1 MKKVLT
7 CEVPLLTPTG
17 KVLTPIQIVYDDAEV
32 ISNPPPKSLYAITE
46 TSTEETEQITSGLI
60 PLLICK

>member
-32 ISNPPPKSLYAITE
+32 ISNPSSEKHFSYLTRFCIYYF
-46 TSTEETEQITSGLI
+46 
-60 PLLICK
+60 

>member
-17 KVLTPIQIVYDDAEV
+17 KVLAKDNFMDR
-32 ISNPPPKSLYAITE
+32 SNGRVHKTTSKKSL
-46 TSTEETEQITSGLI
+46 SL
-60 PLLICK
+60 KN

>member
-17 KVLTPIQIVYDDAEV
+17 KVLTPIQIVYDDATMFLAV
-32 ISNPPPKSLYAITE
+32 AK
-46 TSTEETEQITSGLI
+46 QIEKE
-60 PLLICK
+60 LLK